1 MVNKEGQRE
10 LAYVVQI
17 ADVHPIEGSDNCE
30 CAVVNG
36 WNVMVRK
43 GTFHTGDKAV
53 YFEVDSKVDTTRPEF
68 AFLAKYNGK
77 VKTQKYT
84 FGGKG
89 NFISQGLIMPLAD
102 FGFDADVGEFLTTKL
117 GVTYYDPED
126 NIRKDVGV
134 SDYDKMLQ
142 RNANFFKKKFFKWLM
157 RFSWG
162 RKICFFLFKN
172 RGARK
177 TAFPTKFPYVKVT
190 DEERC
195 LPGQSKLLTDQGWIQ
210 INKIVNNKLKV
221 KVASMNDDGTISF
234 KEIIDYQKFLNNTK
248 PMITIRY
255 PYRLD
260 VAKTNA
266 LCCTEDHKCLTER
279 GYVEAKDITT
289 DDKVFM
295 PVEAFT
301 KESLYPIYGMLLG
314 DSHIYN
320 DKRNQGL
327 LRIVATNGE
336 KQLDYLKYKYGL
348 YESGK
353 IVNSGIGSFGTVPS
367 YHWFME
373 TDSYISSMVRQDWYS
388 TGKKTVTN
396 KVIDKINEI
405 SLAFWYMDDGNLAYH
420 DENKTSYFIRLNT
433 QGFSYDE
440 NVLLCDM
447 LTNKFNVKAKV
458 NKDKIAKDG
467 HQMYII
473 TITSTAEADKFLQLV
488 APYICESMRYKL
500 PNKWIEST
508 EFKQLH
514 YERSYRAL
522 PIPVLSVEKGQTK
535 NKSWPKNFNI
545 VYDIEVADNHNFVAD
560 NIIVHNCEN
569 IPNLLG
575 DRGPW
580 VVTEK
585 LDGTSS
591 TYILE
596 RKGKKFEFYVL
607 SRRVRQLTSKQKCYH
622 ENNIYWEMAEKY
634 QIEKHLKD
642 YLRERPELSY
652 VALQGESVG
661 NVQGNP
667 LKLKENDLYIY
678 NFITSDIGRWETIE
692 AYRLIRDWGMKWVPI
707 ISVTREIPQTMEEMK
722 KQADGQSVVNHY
734 VKREGLVY
742 RKYDPKTLQTTSFK
756 NVSNEYLLSKHD

>member
-30 CAVVNG
+30 CAIVNG

-77 VKTQKYT
+77 VKTQRYT

-89 NFISQGLIMPLAD
+89 NFISQGLIMPLTD
-102 FGFDADVGEFLTTKL
+102 FGFDAEVGEFLTTKL
-117 GVTYYDPED
+117 GVIYYDPED
-126 NIRKDVGV
+126 NIRKDIGV
-134 SDYDKMLQ
+134 SDYDKMLH

-157 RFSWG
+157 RFAWG

-172 RGARK
+172 RGIRK

-190 DEERC
+190 DEER
-195 LPGQSKLLTDQGWIQ
+195 I
-210 INKIVNNKLKV
+210 
-221 KVASMNDDGTISF
+221 
-234 KEIIDYQKFLNNTK
+234 ENT
-248 PMITIRY
+248 PT
-255 PYRLD
+255 
-260 VAKTNA
+260 
-266 LCCTEDHKCLTER
+266 
-279 GYVEAKDITT
+279 
-289 DDKVFM
+289 
-295 PVEAFT
+295 
-301 KESLYPIYGMLLG
+301 
-314 DSHIYN
+314 
-320 DKRNQGL
+320 
-327 LRIVATNGE
+327 
-336 KQLDYLKYKYGL
+336 YL
-348 YESGK
+348 S
-353 IVNSGIGSFGTVPS
+353 
-367 YHWFME
+367 
-373 TDSYISSMVRQDWYS
+373 
-388 TGKKTVTN
+388 
-396 KVIDKINEI
+396 
-405 SLAFWYMDDGNLAYH
+405 
-420 DENKTSYFIRLNT
+420 
-433 QGFSYDE
+433 
-440 NVLLCDM
+440 
-447 LTNKFNVKAKV
+447 
-458 NKDKIAKDG
+458 
-467 HQMYII
+467 
-473 TITSTAEADKFLQLV
+473 
-488 APYICESMRYKL
+488 
-500 PNKWIEST
+500 
-508 EFKQLH
+508 
-514 YERSYRAL
+514 
-522 PIPVLSVEKGQTK
+522 
-535 NKSWPKNFNI
+535 
-545 VYDIEVADNHNFVAD
+545 
-560 NIIVHNCEN
+560 
-569 IPNLLG
+569 

-678 NFITSDIGRWETIE
+678 NFITSDIGRWETSE
-692 AYRLIRDWGMKWVPI
+692 AYRLVRNWGMKWVPI
-707 ISVTREIPQTMEEMK
+707 ISITREIPQTMEEMK
-722 KQADGQSVVNHY
+722 KQADGQSVVNHR